1 MKPNLCINTFRRSVV
16 LSGYVIPTITPYYNI
31 NIPSESHNGYD
42 ELPLG
47 VYIVYK
53 WHGLHSAS

>member
-1 MKPNLCINTFRRSVV
+1 MV